1 MCDNIKKKNGWK
13 RHCKKRRK
21 GNTYEYSQ
29 RGKIHYFQNARL
41 INTAYKTEHVRH
53 NAERRRHSGVVYY
66 EKRDDYGLYG
76 FFIHINE
83 DIVNGL
89 EDTDE
94 IPKDILDCIMYAAGK
109 GCDWINLDADGTV
122 ESGVLRYDG
131 DEVVNDVSAN
141 E

>member
-1 MCDNIKKKNGWK
+1 MLDLSTQHIRQSTFDTMRNGAD
-13 RHCKKRRK
+13 
-21 GNTYEYSQ
+21 
-29 RGKIHYFQNARL
+29 IP
-41 INTAYKTEHVRH
+41 
-53 NAERRRHSGVVYY
+53 GVVYY

-89 EDTDE
+89 EDTDG
-94 IPKDILDCIMYAAGK
+94 IPKDLLDCIMYAAGK

-122 ESGVLRYDG
+122 ESGVPLYNG
-131 DEVVNDVSAN
+131 DEVANNISVN